1 MKVFR
6 SIESKSTSW
15 ETVEI
20 TPPPPLQQ
28 KKQQNLYH
36 GWSTYP
42 PLPFFW
48 GGALFLRWGY
58 WFGRGKLTSPTAWKK
73 PSSTISNNRLHPLG
87 DLRIR
92 PLKRSM
98 QHCHCDRWSAQKNH
112 WVWNS
117 HDLYVK
123 HISQK
128 SNYTNYTS
136 SNKNKP
142 CFWQTHNSDLQ
153 TSVLHIASNR
163 IGWFQFMPWQR
174 NTADSESAIKS
185 GDCLW
190 APIILHVHK
199 ERWAVLVLLCYSQIR
214 TFWNNQQQ
222 KNGCK
227 TAMKLHQTVEQHT
240 HEIWPTSVFFDWE
253 NTWWSWNLDLQLRKG
268 ASVVPAVRS
277 RDLWW
282 SPTEPRFETG

>member
-1 MKVFR
+1 MR
-6 SIESKSTSW
+6 NCW
-15 ETVEI
+15 NN
-20 TPPPPLQQ
+20 PPPPLQQ

-42 PLPFFW
+42 PPALFL

-98 QHCHCDRWSAQKNH
+98 HNLSDRWSARTLSLKQSWLVRQAH
-112 WVWNS
+112 
-117 HDLYVK
+117 LT
-123 HISQK
+123 K
-128 SNYTNYTS
+128 SNYKNYTS

-142 CFWQTHNSDLQ
+142 CFWQTHNSNLQ